1 MTLCYISSWMAF
13 KTKYSDCRHNF
24 GRIRPV
30 DRSQGLG
37 KKIYFRGKD
46 FCIYHMFKTNFSEHN
61 KIWGTKMFEGN
72 CPRMYPMSAGLGRT
86 VAEKSSIV
94 GLRVCAVGL

>member
-1 MTLCYISSWMAF
+1 
-13 KTKYSDCRHNF
+13 
-24 GRIRPV
+24 
-30 DRSQGLG
+30 
-37 KKIYFRGKD
+37 
-46 FCIYHMFKTNFSEHN
+46 MFKTNFSEHN

-94 GLRVCAVGL
+94 GLRVCAVGLDILKCIFNSQNNQNFQIVQIPQ